1 MTFYVDAGTLVVCN
15 AEVRAD
21 SFVDIDTICLTKV
34 GELRFEEDQ
43 INFVTSEQAASQTYE
58 GNGNLTTET
67 DGMDTDRMITI
78 AQDYVISNLMGYDG
92 EVIDI
97 ENPTIEI
104 IDELPGYYHHI
115 SDISDKEGGYYKV
128 TFTTNLDDL
137 LGPIGVY
144 MDNAGNVIGSDY
156 RE

>member
-1 MTFYVDAGTLVVCN
+1 MRWYLIIGALIIATLLTACSVNANAGNSDAETAIVKN
-15 AEVRAD
+15 E
-21 SFVDIDTICLTKV
+21 
-34 GELRFEEDQ
+34 
-43 INFVTSEQAASQTYE
+43 NASQTYE

-115 SDISDKEGGYYKV
+115 SDISDKELPV
-128 TFTTNLDDL
+128 
-137 LGPIGVY
+137 
-144 MDNAGNVIGSDY
+144 
-156 RE
+156 

>member
-97 ENPTIEI
+97 ENPTTEI